1 MALKFTK
8 QFHQNLEHNISL
20 LVLNFIYVF
29 VWGLTDG
36 KMEKYGF
43 GIIFSLIFVF
53 AIRAIKEH
61 NSKLYY
67 FSAVAIIIFWI
78 SFFFDMK
85 YLMLTSHL
93 FSVVFFIIVV
103 VLSIIKLAKA
113 KVISAIEFIEA
124 VNIYFYL
131 GIIGSIL
138 LSVTYWLNPDAFSA
152 GNPLT
157 APADF
162 IYFSFVTL
170 TSLGYGDISPVDPM
184 ARSISIFLSF
194 SGQIYIAMIISM
206 LVGKYLNAKQ
216 ND

>member
-1 MALKFTK
+1 MEIMLKKRFYR
-8 QFHQNLEHNISL
+8 NLEHNISL

-36 KMEKYGF
+36 NFEKYGY

-61 NSKLYY
+61 NTKLYY
-67 FSAVAIIIFWI
+67 FSAAAAIIFWI
-78 SFFFDMK
+78 SFFFDLK
-85 YLMLTSHL
+85 YFMLISHL
-93 FSVVFFIIVV
+93 FSVLFFIIVV
-103 VLSIIKLAKA
+103 VLSVIKLAKA
-113 KVISAIEFIEA
+113 KEISAIEFIEA
-124 VNIYFYL
+124 VNIYFFL

-138 LSVTYWLNPDAFSA
+138 LSVVYWMNPNAFST
-152 GNPLT
+152 GESLT
-157 APADF
+157 APADL

-170 TSLGYGDISPVDPM
+170 TSLGYGDISPVDPI

-206 LVGKYLNAKQ
+206 LVGKYLNSKTS
-216 ND
+216 